1 MGHLIIS
8 LALLAALTPSPAVQR
23 IERAF
28 LQNKASLLLELLPR
42 DGRINLSFPEP
53 ILFSDQIS
61 DQQTYFFLKKI
72 FKSFTTL
79 EFFPE
84 RRIIPQSGS
93 RYIFKS
99 RWSFQDITNNQFTL
113 NVFFHLVLTGEAPGS
128 EPRWIITDMRAE
140 TI

>member
-1 MGHLIIS
+1 VGHAIIS
-8 LALLAALTPSPAVQR
+8 LVLLAALSPSPAVQR

-61 DQQTYFFLKKI
+61 DQQTYFFLKKV

-79 EFFPE
+79 EFYPE
-84 RRIIPQSGS
+84 RRSLPQNGS
-93 RYIFKS
+93 RYIFKA
-99 RWSFQDITNNQFTL
+99 RWSFQDKTNDQYPL
-113 NVFFHLVLTGEAPGS
+113 NVFFHLVLVKIAPDS
-128 EPRWIITDMRAE
+128 EPQWIITDIRAE